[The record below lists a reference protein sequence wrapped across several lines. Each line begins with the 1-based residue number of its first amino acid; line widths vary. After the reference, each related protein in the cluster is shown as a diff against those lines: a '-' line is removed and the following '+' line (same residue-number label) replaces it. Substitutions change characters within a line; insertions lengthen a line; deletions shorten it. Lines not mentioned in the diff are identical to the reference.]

1 MIWMKCFI
9 QWMFKGAV
17 DTYLN
22 RINCC
27 LYSLSGKQKTFS
39 SLNSRDD
46 GPLRAK
52 MPIPG
57 TYHLSCITNHRIVT
71 KAWTFIVPLNLCHSV
86 VIDWQ
91 EQEKGNTDTRHCSLC
106 TTHFHTWWTVTVTY
120 CLQIRCQ
127 NVVNTV
133 YFVTSNLSA
142 AHVVHR
148 QLSGWLLI
156 SHPWKGGVYFRKKDK
171 TLFKIVIFQ
180 N

>member
-1 MIWMKCFI
+1 
-9 QWMFKGAV
+9 MFCSRKRMLKLEKRGENEA
-17 DTYLN
+17 
-22 RINCC
+22 
-27 LYSLSGKQKTFS
+27 SQKERGNFS
-39 SLNSRDD
+39 
-46 GPLRAK
+46 PL
-52 MPIPG
+52 PLP
-57 TYHLSCITNHRIVT
+57 SFT

-120 CLQIRCQ
+120 CLQILCQ
-127 NVVNTV
+127 NDVNTV

-148 QLSGWLLI
+148 QSSGWLLI

-171 TLFKIVIFQ
+171 TLFKIVTFQ
-180 N
+180 H